1 MAVVCL
7 LALTLPPLGARNK
20 KGDKLLK
27 QGAKAEAAKDYDAA
41 LAYYNQAVSADPNEP
56 GYLLADQRLRGKASE
71 SHVTLARKLQADGEL
86 TQALSEFQKGFLAD
100 PSSQVAVQGI
110 RETTAMLKQ
119 QSATPGKKVQTPAER
134 ARLETEKRL
143 NSLQGP
149 PVLRPLKSQIE
160 LLSMNNQPAR
170 LLYESAAKLA
180 GINVLF
186 DSAGIDANAS
196 KNYNL
201 DLRNVTLDEALDY
214 IALETHTFWKPISR
228 NAIFVTTE
236 SDQKR
241 QEYQDQVVRV
251 FYVQNAS
258 TQAEFTEIFNAV
270 RTGSKLTT
278 GLFSVL
284 SQNAIIARGSVD
296 TMYLI
301 EKLVHDLDR
310 PKAEVVIDVTI
321 LSVNRTVTTNLG
333 ASLLGQGGLSLPL
346 NFTPRGATP
355 PPANG
360 NGTGTPAP
368 STGASDLITL
378 PRAGRFAS
386 SDYSTTF
393 PSTIIRALLNDA
405 TTRILQRPQVRATDG
420 GKSSLL
426 IGSTIPVVSG
436 SLNSAVA
443 TPGAIPYA
451 TTQFQQVPIGTA
463 IEFAPHVNGPE
474 DISMHVKVDISNLLQ
489 RIQIAGIE
497 QPVIGKQTDEADIRM
512 KDGEVSIL
520 GGLTDKELNNSLS
533 GVPGLTSL
541 PVLNYIFGTRNKIK
555 TDNEILLVLTP
566 HIIRAPDPVINDDL
580 GVYAG
585 SERVI
590 RVNRKADDSAGANG
604 SPKPAAPPPVTAPPA
619 AVSPLSPVPGNT
631 PGPAAAPGI
640 PEVKTSP
647 STNQGK
653 PPAPPPAEGPPRR

>member
-1 MAVVCL
+1 MVCL

-27 QGAKAEAAKDYDAA
+27 LGAKAEAAKDYDAA

-56 GYLLADQRLRGKASE
+56 GYLLANQRLRGKASE

-86 TQALSEFQKGFLAD
+86 TQALSEFQKAFLAD
-100 PSSQVAVQGI
+100 PSSQIAVQGI

-119 QSATPGKKVQTPAER
+119 QSSAPGKKVPTPAER

-186 DSAGIDANAS
+186 DSSGIDANAS

-241 QEYQDQVVRV
+241 LEYQDQVVRV

-284 SQNAIIARGSVD
+284 SQNAIIARGSID

-333 ASLLGQGGLSLPL
+333 ASLLGQGGLNLPL

-355 PPANG
+355 APANG
-360 NGTGTPAP
+360 AGTPAP
-368 STGASDLITL
+368 STGASNLITL

-393 PSTIIRALLNDA
+393 PSTMIQALLNDA

-541 PVLNYIFGTRNKIK
+541 PVLNYIFGNRQKIK

-590 RVNRKADDSAGANG
+590 RVNRKSDDSAGASG
-604 SPKPAAPPPVTAPPA
+604 SPKTAAPPPVTVPPA
-619 AVSPLSPVPGNT
+619 AVPPLSPVPGNT

-640 PEVKTSP
+640 PGVKTSP
-647 STNQGK
+647 STNQGT
-653 PPAPPPAEGPPRR
+653 PPAPPPAGGPPRK

>member
-7 LALTLPPLGARNK
+7 LALTLPPLGARNR

-27 QGAKAEAAKDYDAA
+27 EGAKAEAAKDYDAA

-56 GYLLADQRLRGKASE
+56 GYLLANQRLRGKASE

-86 TQALSEFQKGFLAD
+86 IQALSEFQKAFLAD
-100 PSSQVAVQGI
+100 PSSQIAVQGI
-110 RETTAMLKQ
+110 RETTAMIKQ
-119 QSATPGKKVQTPAER
+119 QSSAPGKKVPTPAER

-186 DSAGIDANAS
+186 DSSGIDANAA

-228 NAIFVTTE
+228 NAIFVTME

-284 SQNAIIARGSVD
+284 SQNAIIARGSID

-333 ASLLGQGGLSLPL
+333 ASLLGQGGLNLPL

-355 PPANG
+355 APANG
-360 NGTGTPAP
+360 AGTPAP
-368 STGASDLITL
+368 STGASNLITL

-393 PSTIIRALLNDA
+393 PSTMIQALLNDA

-541 PVLNYIFGTRNKIK
+541 PVLNYIFGSRNKIK

-590 RVNRKADDSAGANG
+590 RVNRKSDDSAGANG
-604 SPKPAAPPPVTAPPA
+604 SPKTAAPPPVTVPPA
-619 AVSPLSPVPGNT
+619 AVPPLSPVPGNI

-640 PEVKTSP
+640 PGVKTSP

-653 PPAPPPAEGPPRR
+653 PPAEGPPRK